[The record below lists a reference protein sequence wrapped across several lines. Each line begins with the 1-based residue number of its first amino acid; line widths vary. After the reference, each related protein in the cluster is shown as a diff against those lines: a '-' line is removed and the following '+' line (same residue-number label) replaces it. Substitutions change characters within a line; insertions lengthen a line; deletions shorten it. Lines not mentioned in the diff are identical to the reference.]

1 MKIRTISQILGEENE
16 SIFGFDGVI
25 IEKDFLSKGQTW
37 VISGAAGIGKSVL
50 AMQLAASLALGEK
63 TLGLDI
69 VRPAKTLLLHSE
81 NPIADEKIYFDDIVS
96 QFELDKKADFCEIME
111 NNFRFRCKTGRY
123 YSVDE
128 FISKLDAALSAG
140 KYDVAIVDSLSS
152 FVHCN
157 FSDHA
162 AVANLFCKINELKSK
177 HNFAMVLIH
186 HFDKPMFWSK
196 RLHPA
201 KWCMGGKAIGI
212 YANIMSAVLGTKKE
226 SVFTFSH
233 CEPFINSEISQTH
246 IAHCKSGNIAWEEV
260 ENV

>member
-1 MKIRTISQILGEENE
+1 MKIRTLSQILAEENE

-37 VISGAAGIGKSVL
+37 VISGASGIGKSVL
-50 AMQLAASLALGEK
+50 AMQLALGLALGEK
-63 TLGLDI
+63 TLGLD
-69 VRPAKTLLLHSE
+69 VFKPAKTLLLHNE
-81 NPIADEKIYFDDIVS
+81 NPILDERDYFRGIVS
-96 QFELDKKADFCEIME
+96 HFALDKKPNFGGLNE
-111 NNFRFRCKTGRY
+111 NLRFVCKTGCY
-123 YSVDE
+123 YSVDK
-128 FISKLDAALSAG
+128 FISKLYAALSAG

-162 AVANLFCKINELKSK
+162 AVADLFCKINGLKSK

-196 RLHPA
+196 RIHPA
-201 KWCMGGKAIGI
+201 KWCMGGKAIGV
-212 YANIMSAVLGTKKE
+212 YANTMSALVGTKEE
-226 SVFTFSH
+226 SVYSFRH
-233 CEPFINSEISQTH
+233 YKPFEDSEISQTH

>member
-1 MKIRTISQILGEENE
+1 MRIRTISQILAEENE
-16 SIFGFDGVI
+16 SMFSFDDVVI
-25 IEKDFLSKGQTW
+25 DKNFLSKGQTW
-37 VISGAAGIGKSVL
+37 VISGATGIGKSVL
-50 AMQLAASLALGEK
+50 AMQLGLGLAFGEK

-69 VRPAKTLLLHSE
+69 FKPAKTLLLHNE
-81 NPIADEKIYFDDIVS
+81 NPIIDEKIYFRGIVS
-96 QFELDKKADFCEIME
+96 QFALDEKPNADRLNE
-111 NNFRFRCKTGRY
+111 NLRISCKTGRY

-128 FISKLDAALSAG
+128 FISKLDASLRAG
-140 KYDVAIVDSLSS
+140 KYDVVIVDSLSS

-162 AVANLFCKINELKSK
+162 AVADLFCKINGLKSK

-212 YANIMSAVLGTKKE
+212 YSNIVSAVLGTKKE

-233 CEPFINSEISQTH
+233 CEPFTNSEILQTH

>member
-50 AMQLAASLALGEK
+50 AMQLALGLALGEK
-63 TLGLDI
+63 TLGLD
-69 VRPAKTLLLHSE
+69 VFKPAKTLLLHNE
-81 NPIADEKIYFDDIVS
+81 NPILDERDYFRGIVS
-96 QFELDKKADFCEIME
+96 HFALDKKPNFGGLNE
-111 NNFRFRCKTGRY
+111 NLRFVCKTGCY

-186 HFDKPMFWSK
+186 HFDKPMLWSK

-201 KWCMGGKAIGI
+201 KWCMGGKAIGV
-212 YANIMSAVLGTKKE
+212 YANTMSALVGTKEE
-226 SVFTFSH
+226 SVYSFRH
-233 CEPFINSEISQTH
+233 YKPFEDSEISQTL
-246 IAHCKSGNIAWEEV
+246 IAQCQNGNTAWEEV
-260 ENV
+260 ENA

>member
-1 MKIRTISQILGEENE
+1 MLHNEIPIL
-16 SIFGFDGVI
+16 D
-25 IEKDFLSKGQTW
+25 KRD
-37 VISGAAGIGKSVL
+37 
-50 AMQLAASLALGEK
+50 
-63 TLGLDI
+63 
-69 VRPAKTLLLHSE
+69 
-81 NPIADEKIYFDDIVS
+81 YFRGIVS
-96 QFELDKKADFCEIME
+96 QFALDKKPNFDGLNE
-111 NNFRFRCKTGRY
+111 NLRFVCKTGCY

-152 FVHCN
+152 FVYCN

-162 AVANLFCKINELKSK
+162 AVANLFCKFNELKSK

-201 KWCMGGKAIGI
+201 KWCMGGKAIGV
-212 YANIMSAVLGTKKE
+212 YANIMSALVGTKEE
-226 SVFTFSH
+226 SVFSFRH
-233 CEPFINSEISQTH
+233 YKPFEDSEISQTL
-246 IAHCKSGNIAWEEV
+246 IAQCQNGNTAWGEV

>member
-1 MKIRTISQILGEENE
+1 MKIRTLSQILAEESE
-16 SIFGFDGVI
+16 SMFDFDDLI
-25 IEKDFLSKGQTW
+25 IEKNFLTKGKTW
-37 VISGAAGIGKSVL
+37 VISGASGIGKSVL
-50 AMQLAASLALGEK
+50 AMQLALGLALGEK
-63 TLGLDI
+63 TLGLD
-69 VRPAKTLLLHSE
+69 VFKPAKTLLLHNE
-81 NPIADEKIYFDDIVS
+81 NPILDERDYFRGIVS
-96 QFELDKKADFCEIME
+96 HFALDKKPNFGGLNE
-111 NNFRFRCKTGRY
+111 NLRFVCKTGCY

-162 AVANLFCKINELKSK
+162 AVADLFCKINELKSK

-212 YANIMSAVLGTKKE
+212 YSNIMSAVLGTKKE

-233 CEPFINSEISQTH
+233 CEPFTKSEISQTL
-246 IAHCKSGNIAWEEV
+246 IAQCQNGNTAWEEV
-260 ENV
+260 ENA

>member
-1 MKIRTISQILGEENE
+1 MRIRTISQILAEENE
-16 SIFGFDGVI
+16 SMFSFDNIVI
-25 IEKDFLSKGQTW
+25 EQNFLSKRQTW
-37 VISGAAGIGKSVL
+37 VISGATGIGKSVL
-50 AMQLAASLALGEK
+50 AMQLALGLAFGEK
-63 TLGLDI
+63 TLGLEI
-69 VRPAKTLLLHSE
+69 FKPAKTLLLHNE
-81 NPIADEKIYFDDIVS
+81 NPIIDEKIYFRGIVS
-96 QFELDKKADFCEIME
+96 HFALDKKPNFGGLNENLSFVCE
-111 NNFRFRCKTGRY
+111 TGCY

-128 FISKLDAALSAG
+128 FISKLDTALSAG

-162 AVANLFCKINELKSK
+162 AVADLFCKINGLKSK

-196 RLHPA
+196 RIHPA
-201 KWCMGGKAIGI
+201 KWCMGGKAIGV
-212 YANIMSAVLGTKKE
+212 YANTMSALVGTKEE
-226 SVFTFSH
+226 SVYSFRH
-233 CEPFINSEISQTH
+233 YRPFEDSEISQTH

>member
-1 MKIRTISQILGEENE
+1 MRIRTISQILAEENE
-16 SIFGFDGVI
+16 SMFSFDDVVI
-25 IEKDFLSKGQTW
+25 DKNFLRKGQTW
-37 VISGAAGIGKSVL
+37 VISGATGIGKSVL

-96 QFELDKKADFCEIME
+96 QFELDKKADFCEILE
-111 NNFRFRCKTGRY
+111 NNFRFSRKTGRH
-123 YSVDE
+123 YSVDD

-140 KYDVAIVDSLSS
+140 KYDVVIVDSLSS

-162 AVANLFCKINELKSK
+162 AVADLFCKINGLKSK

-186 HFDKPMFWSK
+186 HFDKPIFLRNMI
-196 RLHPA
+196 HHV
-201 KWCMGGKAIGI
+201 KWCMV
-212 YANIMSAVLGTKKE
+212 VL
-226 SVFTFSH
+226 SIV
-233 CEPFINSEISQTH
+233 
-246 IAHCKSGNIAWEEV
+246 V
-260 ENV
+260 

>member
-1 MKIRTISQILGEENE
+1 MRIRTISQILAEENE
-16 SIFGFDGVI
+16 SMFSFDNIV
-25 IEKDFLSKGQTW
+25 IEKNFLNKGQTW
-37 VISGAAGIGKSVL
+37 VISGATGIGKSVL

-81 NPIADEKIYFDDIVS
+81 NPIADEKIYFRGIVS
-96 QFELDKKADFCEIME
+96 QFALDEKPNADSLNKNLRIV
-111 NNFRFRCKTGRY
+111 CKTGRY
-123 YSVDE
+123 YSADE
-128 FISKLDAALSAG
+128 FISKLNAYLRAG
-140 KYDVAIVDSLSS
+140 KYNVVIVDSLSS

-162 AVANLFCKINELKSK
+162 AVTDLFCKINGLKSK

-201 KWCMGGKAIGI
+201 KWCMGGKAIGVC
-212 YANIMSAVLGTKKE
+212 ANIMSALMGTKEE
-226 SVFTFSH
+226 SVYSFKH
-233 CEPFINSEISQTH
+233 YRPFEDSEISQTL
-246 IAHCKSGNIAWEEV
+246 IAQCQNGNTAWEEV
-260 ENV
+260 ENA